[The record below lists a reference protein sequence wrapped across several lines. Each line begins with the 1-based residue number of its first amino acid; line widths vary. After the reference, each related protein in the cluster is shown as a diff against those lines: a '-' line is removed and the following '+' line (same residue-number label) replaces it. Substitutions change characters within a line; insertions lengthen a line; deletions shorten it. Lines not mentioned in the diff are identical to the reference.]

1 MRVLRQALE
10 DHVGLIINA
19 PNVHLGGGLSL
30 LSALLGAIGED
41 FRGCLILDERVQL
54 PKGFPRSVIAHRIRP
69 SIWGRLRSEWS
80 LRKLTGSGDAVLCFG
95 NLPPIFR
102 LRGKVLLFLQNRYLL
117 EPRSLKGFPFFQRL
131 RITLEGLWF
140 RWGKRHVTHFIV
152 QTPSM
157 QRTVE
162 RNLRMPS
169 SVLPFAKEPGRYARV
184 VDAPCDR
191 AKAGH
196 GFIYVASG
204 EPHKNHRS
212 LVEAWTLLAEDG
224 IRPGLCLTL
233 DKNRFPDLCGWIE
246 NKAKE
251 MDLNVTNVGSMSAED
266 LERVYKESL
275 ALIYPSDFES
285 LGLPLIEARC
295 AGLPI
300 LAAEKDYV
308 RDAVDPEETFDPG
321 SPVSIARAVKRFLGI
336 PEKPLAVMDPK
347 EYLSKVYE
355 LARQ

>member
-1 MRVLRQALE
+1 
-10 DHVGLIINA
+10 
-19 PNVHLGGGLSL
+19 L
-30 LSALLGAIGED
+30 LSALLETLGED
-41 FRGCLILDERVQL
+41 SQARLIVDKRMSLSEGL
-54 PKGFPRSVIAHRIRP
+54 PLRLSVNHVRP
-69 SIWGRLRSEWS
+69 TILGRLVGEWR
-80 LRKLTGSGDAVLCFG
+80 LRKWTGTDDVVLCFG
-95 NLPPIFR
+95 NLPPLFR
-102 LRGKVLLFLQNRYLL
+102 LGGKVMLFLQNRYLV
-117 EPRSLKGFPFFQRL
+117 EPRSLEGFPFFHRL
-131 RITLEGLWF
+131 RITLERLWF
-140 RWGKRHVTHFIV
+140 RWGKRNVTHFIV

-169 SVLPFAKEPGRYARV
+169 TILPFSKNPKGYTRV
-184 VDAPCDR
+184 MNASR
-191 AKAGH
+191 ERTNAMH
-196 GFIYVASG
+196 GFLYVASG
-204 EPHKNHRS
+204 EPHKNHRT
-212 LVEAWTLLAEDG
+212 LVEAWTLLAEEG

-233 DKNRFPDLCGWIE
+233 DENRFSDLCGWIE
-246 NKAKE
+246 DKIRHFG
-251 MDLNVTNVGSMSAED
+251 LNVTNVESISPED

-300 LAAEKDYV
+300 LAAERDYV

-336 PEKPLAVMDPK
+336 PEKPLPVMDAR

-355 LARQ
+355 IARL

>member
-1 MRVLRQALE
+1 MHLV
-10 DHVGLIINA
+10 INA
-19 PNVHLGGGLSL
+19 ANVRTGGGSEL
-30 LSALLGAIGED
+30 LSAILENLGGD
-41 FRGCLILDERVQL
+41 FQGRLILDERLHL
-54 PKGFPRSVIAHRIRP
+54 PMSLPENLVVHRIKP
-69 SIWGRLRSEWS
+69 TVWSRLRNEWY
-80 LRKLTGSGDAVLCFG
+80 LRRTTEPDDLLLCFG

-102 LRGKVLLFLQNRYLL
+102 LRGKVLLFLQNRYLV
-117 EPRSLKGFPFFQRL
+117 EPRSLKGFPFLNRL
-131 RITLEGLWF
+131 RITLERLWF
-140 RWGKRHVTHFIV
+140 RWGKRNVTHFIV

-162 RNLRMPS
+162 RNLGMPS
-169 SVLPFAKEPGRYARV
+169 TVLPFSKDAKNYTRV
-184 VDAPCDR
+184 MDAPRDR
-191 AKAGH
+191 AKAEH
-196 GFIYVASG
+196 GFLYVASG
-204 EPHKNHRS
+204 EPHNNHRS
-212 LVEAWTLLAEDG
+212 LVMAWTLLAEDG

-233 DKNRFPDLCGWIE
+233 DKNRFPDLFGWIE

>member
-1 MRVLRQALE
+1 
-10 DHVGLIINA
+10 VGLIISA

-41 FRGCLILDERVQL
+41 FRGCLVLDERVQL

-69 SIWGRLRSEWS
+69 SIWGRLRSEWY
-80 LRKLTGSGDAVLCFG
+80 LRKRSEIGDSVLCFG
-95 NLPPIFR
+95 NLPPVFR
-102 LRGKVLLFLQNRYLL
+102 LRGKVLLFLQNRYLV
-117 EPRSLKGFPFFQRL
+117 EPRSLKGFPFFHRL
-131 RITLEGLWF
+131 RITLERLWF
-140 RWGKRHVTHFIV
+140 RWGKRNVTHFIV

-157 QRTVE
+157 RRIVE
-162 RNLRMPS
+162 KNLRMPS
-169 SVLPFAKEPGRYARV
+169 TVLPFSKNPKGYTRV
-184 VDAPCDR
+184 MNASR
-191 AKAGH
+191 ERTNAMH
-196 GFIYVASG
+196 GFLYVASG
-204 EPHKNHRS
+204 EPHKNHRT
-212 LVEAWTLLAEDG
+212 LVEAWTLLAEEG

-233 DKNRFPDLCGWIE
+233 DENRFSDLCGWIE
-246 NKAKE
+246 DKIRHFG
-251 MDLNVTNVGSMSAED
+251 LNVTNVESISPED

-300 LAAEKDYV
+300 LAAERDYV

-321 SPVSIARAVKRFLGI
+321 SSVSIARAVKRFLGI
-336 PEKPLAVMDPK
+336 PEKPLPVMDAR

-355 LARQ
+355 IARL